1 MTHMTKMISALGLA
15 LTLALGA
22 CGGGSDS
29 CDALAKKLCAGKDAE
44 TCKKTKAWLDSEM
57 TGPSDEKLSKD
68 ESSMAC
74 KMIMSDKDSLQAYTE
89 QAAEKVK

>member
-1 MTHMTKMISALGLA
+1 MKHMTKILATLSLG

-22 CGGGSDS
+22 CGGSSDS

-57 TGPSDEKLSKD
+57 TGPDDKKLS
-68 ESSMAC
+68 SSEAGMAC
-74 KMIMSDKDSLQAYTE
+74 KMIMDDKDSLAAYTE
-89 QAAEKVK
+89 QAAEHTK